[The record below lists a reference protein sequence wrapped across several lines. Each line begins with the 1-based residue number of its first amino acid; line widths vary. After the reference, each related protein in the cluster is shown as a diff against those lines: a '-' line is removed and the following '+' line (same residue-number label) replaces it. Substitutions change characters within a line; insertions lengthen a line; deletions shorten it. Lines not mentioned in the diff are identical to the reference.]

1 MGTIDLPAG
10 SAGLEIMPGKV
21 APLAE
26 MRRWLEWR
34 LDSDLVVHADLAD
47 EEGGAVSLY
56 KTGPG
61 TLVFDGSD
69 TRTGGNYITGGV
81 FRQTGG
87 SLDTL
92 GCTFQGA
99 SAEFLGGTSL
109 ATGSDCFALY
119 GGSSMTVAGEH
130 SAEWSMLQPYDG
142 ETALA
147 VRNGGKL
154 KLGTLGGAP
163 DSFKIDIDGGT
174 IGPSALRAAVPWLPA
189 LGPIRVGEG
198 GAVFDTSDRDAIVDA
213 AIEGEAGGAITKIGA
228 NTLTLRCSVANAGP
242 VHIKEGTLKLVLPQA
257 VAVNVLNPE
266 SDLSIDAGA
275 KLDLGGTDQTVATLT
290 LKGRLRRLGPTTW
303 GAIGSGADHETDL
316 IVGDGILRV
325 TGPARSGL
333 SVIVK

>member
-1 MGTIDLPAG
+1 MTAAENRNAKPLKNGPFVG
-10 SAGLEIMPGKV
+10 SVPQ
-21 APLAE
+21 
-26 MRRWLEWR
+26 
-34 LDSDLVVHADLAD
+34 
-47 EEGGAVSLY
+47 
-56 KTGPG
+56 
-61 TLVFDGSD
+61 VF
-69 TRTGGNYITGGV
+69 
-81 FRQTGG
+81 
-87 SLDTL
+87 
-92 GCTFQGA
+92 
-99 SAEFLGGTSL
+99 
-109 ATGSDCFALY
+109 
-119 GGSSMTVAGEH
+119 
-130 SAEWSMLQPYDG
+130 
-142 ETALA
+142 
-147 VRNGGKL
+147 
-154 KLGTLGGAP
+154 
-163 DSFKIDIDGGT
+163 DGGT

-325 TGPARSGL
+325 TGPARDSL
-333 SVIVK
+333 SIILR